1 MTSFY
6 PILTRL
12 FFSYNHQV
20 LLTPPWDNAKWF
32 FAKLDPNYGFQ
43 VMKFTDLV
51 NIVVVR
57 HKQDAIQMQTL
68 NRLKNAREIAVNG
81 HIAMQIFE

>member
-1 MTSFY
+1 METLPNFNS
-6 PILTRL
+6 II
-12 FFSYNHQV
+12 FSYNHQV

-32 FAKLDPNYGFQ
+32 FAKLHPNYGFQ
-43 VMKFTDLV
+43 VMKFNDLV

-57 HKQDAIQMQTL
+57 YKRNDMQTL
-68 NRLKNAREIAVNG
+68 NRLKNALEIAMNG